1 MIFSCRDF
9 IVRMRKKR
17 KRIYLR
23 IKGKFSIK
31 IKEDSFRIR
40 IIEEIKSVKK
50 DQWSTRKLKRIKLPL
65 KCMEAKK
72 LSKSLMK
79 NGSKCSNKEL
89 SKVNKMEEMSMFQKN
104 DLILKMW
111 SKIMKEL
118 PKNNVK
124 RHLQMKI

>member
-1 MIFSCRDF
+1 
-9 IVRMRKKR
+9 
-17 KRIYLR
+17 
-23 IKGKFSIK
+23 
-31 IKEDSFRIR
+31 
-40 IIEEIKSVKK
+40 
-50 DQWSTRKLKRIKLPL
+50 
-65 KCMEAKK
+65 
-72 LSKSLMK
+72 MK